1 MGFRG
6 ASRKVDGELRSAFTL
21 YVGGNALQGKEQ
33 MGREIGILLEKDI
46 PAFLVELGRRVSAS
60 GLEFSA
66 WLAANPQGVE
76 ELAAPY
82 LA

>member
-1 MGFRG
+1 M
-6 ASRKVDGELRSAFTL
+6 DGELRSAFTL
-21 YVGGNALQGKEQ
+21 YVGGNASQGKEQ

-46 PAFLVELGRRVSAS
+46 PAFLVELGRKVSAS
-60 GLEFSA
+60 GLEFST